1 MKRFTPILC
10 LSILCIFALSACDT
24 DFQNNPHGTSYVDAL
39 TPQASVP
46 TVPATT
52 KVATDQH
59 LSPFGFG
66 ASLQAIVA
74 QYGQPTKYTVPP
86 LYAFQD
92 GSAVWPSGSLIIV
105 TMKENRAIEFS
116 YVPGSD
122 HPMTYQ
128 EAQDFAVKLLPDD
141 AQGPKTVQ
149 KEDDH
154 NGKCLAK
161 TYHSELL
168 KKIFPSND
176 FISVDGKDS
185 DLGSVTVNFYPD
197 SLVSSGVTSVDSTPE
212 GEYELAGGAN
222 EVVNNQVNSV
232 LINLGSRPS
241 C

>member
-1 MKRFTPILC
+1 MKRFALAFCLLALLLIL
-10 LSILCIFALSACDT
+10 AACDRA
-24 DFQNNPHGTSYVDAL
+24 FQDNPHGPAYVDRL

-46 TVPATT
+46 AVPVT
-52 KVATDQH
+52 KTALTPH

-66 ASLQAIVA
+66 ATLQEIVA

-92 GSAVWPSGSLIIV
+92 GSAAWPSGSLIIV
-105 TMKENRAIEFS
+105 TMKEDRAVEFS
-116 YVPGSD
+116 YVPGTN

-128 EAQDFAVKLLPDD
+128 EAQDFAIKLLPDD

-149 KEDDH
+149 QEDDH
-154 NGKCLAK
+154 NGKCLVK
-161 TYHSELL
+161 IYHSELL
-168 KKIFPSND
+168 KKIFPTED
-176 FISVDGKDS
+176 FISVNGKDD

-197 SLVSSGVTSVDSTPE
+197 SAISSGDVNSSLPK
-212 GEYELAGGAN
+212 GEYESPFGNTILSP
-222 EVVNNQVNSV
+222 NQVNSV